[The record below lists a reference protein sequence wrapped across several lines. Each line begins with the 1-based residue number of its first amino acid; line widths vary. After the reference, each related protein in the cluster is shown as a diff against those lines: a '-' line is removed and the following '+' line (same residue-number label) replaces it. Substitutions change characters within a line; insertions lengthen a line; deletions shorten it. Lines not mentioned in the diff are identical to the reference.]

1 MAIVASIAITA
12 GVAAYQSYEAHKATD
27 AQKKAVTEAQG
38 FQERQWAQTQENL
51 APQLAMGKNAMSSLN
66 VAMGGGGASPVV
78 NQPQAKLSLG
88 DMERPIYNPA
98 TDATRLERPIYNPAA
113 DRTKVEPMGGG
124 AGYVTM
130 RAPDGSRARV
140 RASDVQQFQA
150 KGAVVEGSGAGPTTQ
165 TGSAYK
171 PSQQAF

>member
-1 MAIVASIAITA
+1 MAVIASIAITA

-78 NQPQAKLSLG
+78 GQPQAVQRGAVQYEGETPQRMAPQYGEPPQRNQNLQPLSSL
-88 DMERPIYNPA
+88 A
-98 TDATRLERPIYNPAA
+98 TSQ
-113 DRTKVEPMGGG
+113 

-165 TGSAYK
+165 TGSSYK
-171 PSQQAF
+171 PS